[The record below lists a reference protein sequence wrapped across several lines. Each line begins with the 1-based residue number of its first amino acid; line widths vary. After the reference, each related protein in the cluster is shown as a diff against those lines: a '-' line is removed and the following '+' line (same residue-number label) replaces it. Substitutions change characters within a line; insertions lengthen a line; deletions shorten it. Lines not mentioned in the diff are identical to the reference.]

1 MPKIKDNQM
10 YFAERQ
16 KEIAEA
22 KELIKS
28 KLLDI
33 VYQYR
38 ETTDNIDRLKV
49 KIKDKDCLKLLNE
62 IYRQTVAMHDLY
74 AIALDLMIDSNQ
86 SEFRIMLDII
96 ESIGKQDKQ

>member
-1 MPKIKDNQM
+1 M

-62 IYRQTVAMHDLY
+62 IDRQTVAMHDLY

-86 SEFRIMLDII
+86 REFKIMLDII

>member
-1 MPKIKDNQM
+1 MPKITDNQM

-49 KIKDKDCLKLLNE
+49 KIKDKDC
-62 IYRQTVAMHDLY
+62 R
-74 AIALDLMIDSNQ
+74 
-86 SEFRIMLDII
+86 
-96 ESIGKQDKQ
+96 